1 MRTSRRTIASTLT
14 GLAFAG
20 LLLTGCAA
28 GGSDAGGS
36 GSGSGI
42 SEGGNSGS
50 AGSSQ
55 TTEEACTVLKA
66 GVEDTLTD
74 LQAGLSELSTD
85 PGKAAEAV
93 ETLAAAFEDTA
104 SDVTNEDVRTVTD
117 DATTALNNFSEQIT
131 AYAANPEAAD
141 QTAVTDSAG
150 AVQTAMTKL
159 GTTCP

>member
-1 MRTSRRTIASTLT
+1 LRTSRRTIATTLT

-20 LLLTGCAA
+20 LLLTGCSTGGTGGGGADADEPKAA
-28 GGSDAGGS
+28 
-36 GSGSGI
+36 
-42 SEGGNSGS
+42 E
-50 AGSSQ
+50 SSQ

-85 PGKAAEAV
+85 PGKAADAV
-93 ETLAAAFEDTA
+93 GTLAAAFADTA
-104 SDVTNEDVRTVTD
+104 SDVTNEDVRAVAD
-117 DATTALNNFSEQIT
+117 DATTALGDFSDQIT
-131 AYAANPEAAD
+131 VYAENPESAD
-141 QTAVTDSAG
+141 QAAVTDSAG